1 MTGAQLARAIADV
14 CSTKPD
20 LDAKLAATLARWLK
34 DTLGKLTTLD
44 DYRRAAA
51 GGNASFVPLYLSTL
65 PALEVA
71 KLAKKFDPHR
81 PGLHAQSHEA
91 QRSHILS
98 LIKRQSE
105 PTERA
110 ATRQPPMPFDAIL
123 ALADPIRRH
132 AELSK
137 HTPVQ
142 LKKVIKEK
150 QINGGYLSSKPSK
163 TELVEHIQAA
173 LASGWP
179 QARSI
184 LDQNKY

>member
-1 MTGAQLARAIADV
+1 MTGAQLARAIADI

-20 LDAKLAATLARWLK
+20 LDTKLAVTLAKWLRE
-34 DTLGKLTTLD
+34 TLGKLTTLD

-51 GGNASFVPLYLSTL
+51 GANGSFVPLCLSTL
-65 PALEVA
+65 PGVEIA
-71 KLAKKFDPHR
+71 KLAKKFDPHQPDIQAR
-81 PGLHAQSHEA
+81 SPEA
-91 QRSHILS
+91 QRGHILS

-105 PTERA
+105 PAERPL
-110 ATRQPPMPFDAIL
+110 TRRQPMPLEDIL
-123 ALADPIRRH
+123 ALADPARRH

-150 QINGGYLSSKPSK
+150 QINGGHLSSRPSK

-179 QARSI
+179 KARTI